1 MLDTTQNV
9 TIEEI
14 ARHVHDSRALCAKL
28 EQDGFR
34 LAGLVAPN
42 TKEGIVIPSSMLNP
56 NAIEYKV
63 IDVAKLESIFTVEPG
78 REYAIYCKTR

>member
-1 MLDTTQNV
+1 MLGTTQKV
-9 TIEEI
+9 SIEEI
-14 ARHVHDSRALCAKL
+14 ARHVHDTRALRAKL

-42 TKEGIVIPSSMLNP
+42 TQGGIVIPSSMLNP

-63 IDVAKLESIFTVEPG
+63 IDVAKLESILTVEPG
-78 REYAIYCKTR
+78 KEYAIYCKTI